1 MKLLFISALSIILI
15 LNQGCSSEQS
25 SNEVTAAHIPVS
37 PYVKMSCGELS
48 GEKNRTINRAKAAGF
63 KVDQSYNNDKIKE
76 LVAWELFAPAALIM
90 EGNQQQASSLASL
103 KGQINAISDAQRIK
117 HCYR

>member
-48 GEKNRTINRAKAAGF
+48 GEKT
-63 KVDQSYNNDKIKE
+63 E
-76 LVAWELFAPAALIM
+76 L
-90 EGNQQQASSLASL
+90 
-103 KGQINAISDAQRIK
+103 
-117 HCYR
+117 